1 EDDLK
6 TGQTWNSVYEEA
18 ETPPHA
24 VTPEHWNPFDKDR
37 RESGRDS
44 MSCKESEED
53 PATVICVLG
62 TQSCSGAKLPC
73 NGPLKPGTAYAM
85 YVIGHTRGGQ
95 MATAQEEFRTL
106 YIEPVKGKA
115 GAVVGGI
122 ITALLLMALVF
133 GGAIYLLRLK
143 NRKNVAA
150 QKRTSADPSQLG
162 SSLVHLVHLST
173 ANGSAHKGTEASVGD
188 GQLEDD
194 HRSPVVQDINKPI
207 LKCDFEDHIRTMK
220 KDSAYR
226 FADEYERLVELSPQY
241 PSDAARDPANSKKN
255 RFTNIHPFDKS
266 RVPLSVVGNDEK
278 SSYINASFVQGCN
291 GAREYIAAQG
301 PNLTTINDFWR
312 MIWEHDIQ
320 TIVMLTQ
327 CVEGN
332 KKKCEKYWPD
342 DGKEH
347 VYGTVQVRNDSSER
361 REDYILTQIAV
372 KSDDS
377 SKWRNVQ
384 HIFFTAWSDHG
395 TPETPETLIKF
406 VRTCQA
412 IFGPRRGTEPPILVH
427 CSAGVGRT
435 GTFIALDCCLQKL
448 ETQDDIDIF
457 HLVLGLRECRR
468 CMVQN
473 EKQYA
478 YLYECVNA
486 VIQETMKGTSKVP
499 DEPIYQNLDEL
510 KIIPNRPDCSAHN

>member
-1 EDDLK
+1 MM
-6 TGQTWNSVYEEA
+6 TGEKWKAVSEE
-18 ETPPHA
+18 ELIPPHP
-24 VTPEHWNPFDKDR
+24 VTPDHWNPFNKGGKGL
-37 RESGRDS
+37 ESDP
-44 MSCKESEED
+44 MNCKESNED
-53 PATVICVLG
+53 PDTLICVLG
-62 TQSCSGAKLPC
+62 TQSCTGANLPC
-73 NGPLKPGTAYAM
+73 NGPLKPATKYAM

-95 MATAQEEFRTL
+95 VATAPEEFKTI
-106 YIEPVKGKA
+106 YIEPVRGNA

-122 ITALLLMALVF
+122 ISALLIMALVL
-133 GGAIYLLRLK
+133 GGAIYLLRSK
-143 NRKNVAA
+143 NRKKHASQERA
-150 QKRTSADPSQLG
+150 SADRFQLDN
-162 SSLVHLVHLST
+162 SLIHLVHLST
-173 ANGSAHKGTEASVGD
+173 ANGSGNKGAEVNVEN
-188 GQLEDD
+188 GQHEDN
-194 HRSPVVQDINKPI
+194 RRYPVVQDINKPI
-207 LKCDFEDHIRTMK
+207 PICDFEDHLCAML

-266 RVPLSVVGNDEK
+266 RVPLSVVGNDEN

-320 TIVMLTQ
+320 TVIMLTQ

-342 DGKEH
+342 DGKEQI
-347 VYGTVQVRNDSSER
+347 YGTVQVRNETSER
-361 REDYILTQIAV
+361 REDYILTEFSV

-377 SKWRNVQ
+377 SKWRSVQ
-384 HIFFTAWSDHG
+384 HLFFTAWSDHG
-395 TPETPETLIKF
+395 TPETPDTLIKF
-406 VRTCQA
+406 VRTCQVM
-412 IFGPRRGTEPPILVH
+412 FGTRRGVEPPVLVH

-448 ETQDDIDIF
+448 DTQQDIDIF

-468 CMVQN
+468 SMVQN
-473 EKQYA
+473 EKQYV
-478 YLYECVNA
+478 YLYQCVNA
-486 VIQETMKGTSKVP
+486 VIQERKKDSSKG
-499 DEPIYQNLDEL
+499 EPIYQNLEDL
-510 KIIPNRPDCSAHN
+510 KMV